1 MYVSARSDYAIR
13 AMLAI
18 AAGTRAHPTPGGP
31 GDVPTTAI
39 GEIAGGAGGPVKA
52 ATLATAQEIP
62 LSFLHGILHDLRR
75 AGLLLSYR
83 GVDGGYLL
91 ARPAAQISV
100 GDVLR
105 ALSGSLTTV
114 RGLPTEAAAY
124 HGVATE
130 LGNVWL
136 AVHSAIEEVVDR
148 TSLADLLAPHLHAP
162 EPGAV
167 H

>member
-18 AAGTRAHPTPGGP
+18 AAGTHTHPPPAGAGATA
-31 GDVPTTAI
+31 TTA
-39 GEIAGGAGGPVKA
+39 GSAAGGGGGPVKA
-52 ATLATAQEIP
+52 ATLATEQEIP

-91 ARPAAQISV
+91 ARPADQISV

-136 AVHSAIEEVVDR
+136 AVHSAIEQVVDR
-148 TSLADLLAPHLHAP
+148 TSLADLLAPHLRAS
-162 EPGAV
+162 EPGPV
-167 H
+167 R